1 MNKKQ
6 VVKILKSGWNITDL
20 RILIKESKRIEKM
33 LVRKYKVDSKTKK
46 LNSYLCTKC
55 NRVHKNK
62 SSKIY
67 QDHIIYSKLITEYEL
82 RRIQFKK
89 TWDLAKR
96 EQSTNGCVN
105 LPKPKRR
112 YN

>member
-20 RILIKESKRIEKM
+20 RLLIKDSKRIEKQ
-33 LVRKYKVDSKTKK
+33 LVRKYKFDSKTIK
-46 LNSYLCTKC
+46 LNTYLCTKC
-55 NRVHKNK
+55 SRVHKDK

-67 QDHIIYSKLITEYEL
+67 QDHIIYSQLITEYEL

-89 TWDLAKR
+89 TWDLAKK
-96 EQSTNGCVN
+96 EQSINGCVN
-105 LPKPKRR
+105 LPKAKTR